1 PKSQRKRQK
10 PKRKTRNQQ
19 KNHLKSEVFNLEDHF
34 FQKLINLEVWR
45 QRLND
50 IAKNFSL
57 ANIKLSRRSI
67 VIVAA
72 FSLILFFVVCFIL
85 SLLPKD
91 HDF

>member
-45 QRLND
+45 QRHAGIL
-50 IAKNFSL
+50 ITW
-57 ANIKLSRRSI
+57 IKRSVASHPGMTRAFFGCGLEDSRDVENVDSN
-67 VIVAA
+67 
-72 FSLILFFVVCFIL
+72 CE
-85 SLLPKD
+85 
-91 HDF
+91 

>member
-45 QRLND
+45 QRHIDFTNPIRQED
-50 IAKNFSL
+50 DWDAERIQ
-57 ANIKLSRRSI
+57 
-67 VIVAA
+67 
-72 FSLILFFVVCFIL
+72 LFRT
-85 SLLPKD
+85 KAQWT
-91 HDF
+91 